1 MRYTITGG
9 EGVGTVTEVRSAV
22 ARTHPHISNFDNS
35 PHVAIAADTGG
46 RVFAAVDEIVP
57 EETEPTVRT

>member
-1 MRYTITGG
+1 M
-9 EGVGTVTEVRSAV
+9 TEVRSAV